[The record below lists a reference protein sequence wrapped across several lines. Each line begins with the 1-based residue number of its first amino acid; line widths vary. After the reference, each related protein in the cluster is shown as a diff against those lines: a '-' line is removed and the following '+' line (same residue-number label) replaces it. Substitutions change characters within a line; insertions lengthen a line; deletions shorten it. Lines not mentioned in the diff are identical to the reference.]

1 MKLTTFVLAAALTV
15 GCAFGQQQSDVSYY
29 TALVPFH
36 TLAGMTGI
44 PSMSD
49 QIQVFIHTSAPDTK
63 AFTVTVTYQCD
74 GQTVTSTVIAERLVS
89 PNALYSIAQFNVT
102 NANDTTIKSVVIDE
116 LISRASHQ
124 YKDGLCADR

>member
-1 MKLTTFVLAAALTV
+1 MKLTTFVLAAALAV

-44 PSMSD
+44 PNMSD
-49 QIQVFIHTSAPDTK
+49 QIQVFIHTSAPDTE
-63 AFTVTVTYQCD
+63 AFKVTVTYQCD
-74 GQTVTSTVIAERLVS
+74 GQTATSTVMTERLVS

-116 LISRASHQ
+116 LVSRASHQ
-124 YKDGLCADR
+124 YKNGLRADR